1 MSLFGRR
8 RTPLIA
14 VVALAVAMML
24 SACGGETQSVR
35 EDSGGSGGDK
45 SVTIGYV
52 PFDEVIATSFLWKN
66 LLEKQGYNVEM
77 QQLEV
82 ATVYQGVANGQLDV
96 FFGGVPIT
104 HKDYWD
110 RFSKDFTTAGQWYD
124 TLLQGIAVPNYSG
137 VKTLTELE
145 GKADKFGDRIVGI
158 EAGSGLMRQTSQ
170 DATKVY
176 DLSGY
181 KIIDGSTP
189 AMLAALD
196 KAISQKKDIAVT
208 LWTPHWAFERYP
220 ITMLEDDKQAYPAND
235 TYKVVVSKDFAGNS
249 AVVDQWKN
257 FHMTEEELATLMLE
271 ITDAGQGNED
281 KAVQGWIAEN
291 QAAVDGWT
299 AK

>member
-1 MSLFGRR
+1 MSHLRRR
-8 RTPLIA
+8 RTPRLMA
-14 VVALAVAMML
+14 VLALAVAML
-24 SACGGETQSVR
+24 LAACSGNTQSVGSN
-35 EDSGGSGGDK
+35 SGGDDK

-52 PFDEVIATSFLWKN
+52 PFDEVIAVSYLWKN
-66 LLEKQGYNVEM
+66 MLEKQGYQVEM

-82 ATVYQGVANGQLDV
+82 ATVYQGVANSQLDV

-110 RFSKDFTTAGQWYD
+110 RFGKDFTSIRQWYD

-137 VKTLTELE
+137 LKTLSDLE
-145 GKADKFGDRIVGI
+145 GKASTFGGQIVGI

-170 DATKVY
+170 DATKTY

-196 KAISQKKDIAVT
+196 KAIKAKKNIAVT

-220 ITMLEDDKQAYPAND
+220 ITMLQDDKKAYPGND
-235 TYKVVVSKDFAGNS
+235 TYKTVVSKDFAGNS
-249 AVVDQWKN
+249 AVVDQWKT
-257 FHMTEEELATLMLE
+257 FHMTEQQLATLMLK
-271 ITDAGQGNED
+271 ITDAGQGKED
-281 KAVQGWIAEN
+281 TAVQGWITEN
-291 QAAVDGWT
+291 QAAVDGWA
-299 AK
+299 AKK

>member
-1 MSLFGRR
+1 MPRL
-8 RTPLIA
+8 TA
-14 VVALAVAMML
+14 VVALAVAL
-24 SACGGETQSVR
+24 LLAACSGNAQSV
-35 EDSGGSGGDK
+35 SSNGGGGDDK

-52 PFDEVIATSFLWKN
+52 PFDEVIAVSYLWKN
-66 LLEKQGYNVEM
+66 LLEKQGYQVEM

-110 RFSKDFTTAGQWYD
+110 RFGKDFTTVGQWYD

-137 VKTLTELE
+137 LKKLSDLQ
-145 GKADKFGDRIVGI
+145 GKSAQFGGQIVGI

-170 DATKVY
+170 DATKTY

-196 KAISQKKDIAVT
+196 KAIAQKQNIAVT

-220 ITMLEDDKQAYPAND
+220 ITMLQDDKKAYPGND
-235 TYKVVVSKDFAGNS
+235 TYKVVVSKDFAANS
-249 AVVDQWKN
+249 AVVDEWKG
-257 FHMTEEELATLMLE
+257 FHMTEDQLSTLMLD
-271 ITDAGQGNED
+271 ITNAGQGKED
-281 KAVQGWIAEN
+281 TAVQDWIAKN
-291 QAAVDGWT
+291 QAVADGWT
-299 AK
+299 AKK